1 MLVRY
6 TPETTKRPRLFFAG
20 HGDGTLGTDEGADT
34 AALAKVVIDLNV
46 AGLLISGDAEIRAKI
61 AAQVAAAAEIIPKA
75 PARLQNR
82 CLLVKTRF
90 DMVKFFGVLLF
101 TPAPDFQF
109 TWFSHP
115 DYLRFTAKSQRTQR
129 KYFSELH
136 SVRSVSPDRTEKN
149 SLRSLLRKSPS
160 RPPLQRGR
168 RLESLS
174 YPSFVKRGEGRF
186 VLFRLMPYFHV
197 PRAPCPRRVMKDC
210 GESFFL

>member
-6 TPETTKRPRLFFAG
+6 TPEMTKRPRLFFAG

-75 PARLQNR
+75 PARLQDR

-90 DMVKFFGVLLF
+90 DLVKFFSVLLIV
-101 TPAPDFQF
+101 TAPDFQF

-115 DYLRFTAKSQRTQR
+115 DFLRFTAKSQGR
-129 KYFSELH
+129 KENIFVPH
-136 SVRSVSPDRTEKN
+136 SAPSA
-149 SLRSLLRKSPS
+149 SLW
-160 RPPLQRGR
+160 
-168 RLESLS
+168 
-174 YPSFVKRGEGRF
+174 
-186 VLFRLMPYFHV
+186 
-197 PRAPCPRRVMKDC
+197 
-210 GESFFL
+210 

>member
-1 MLVRY
+1 VEEERVCSSGICLASILTVQSESHFGKRG
-6 TPETTKRPRLFFAG
+6 TGDEKRPRLFFAG

-75 PARLQNR
+75 PARLHDR
-82 CLLVKTRF
+82 CLLIKTRF

-115 DYLRFTAKSQRTQR
+115 GFLHLTTESQRTQR
-129 KYFSELH
+129 RDFH
-136 SVRSVSPDRTEKN
+136 SAGDTAE
-149 SLRSLLRKSPS
+149 
-160 RPPLQRGR
+160 
-168 RLESLS
+168 
-174 YPSFVKRGEGRF
+174 
-186 VLFRLMPYFHV
+186 
-197 PRAPCPRRVMKDC
+197 
-210 GESFFL
+210 